1 MLFQAEILGIVISS
15 FAPLSTIYVRINTE
29 LYQLLKSVRSL
40 PKSQRLSS
48 VYSDPGFHFLL
59 LHQLLWNLGCTP

>member
-29 LYQLLKSVRSL
+29 LYQLLKQSGPYLRA
-40 PKSQRLSS
+40 K
-48 VYSDPGFHFLL
+48 D
-59 LHQLLWNLGCTP
+59 